1 MSLGEVYVEKSLA
14 IVAAAVCVVV
24 GVDDGYGL
32 SPGLGPRT
40 RIRNGHVMMMVV
52 GGRLKLAEA
61 VEIVVEQNRKA
72 FSFVPSPVP
81 EDRPW
86 GEN

>member
-1 MSLGEVYVEKSLA
+1 MHVEKSLA
-14 IVAAAVCVVV
+14 IVAATACVVV

-40 RIRNGHVMMMVV
+40 RIRNGRAMMMVV

-61 VEIVVEQNRKA
+61 VEIVVERNRKT

>member
-1 MSLGEVYVEKSLA
+1 MYVEKSLA
-14 IVAAAVCVVV
+14 IVVAAACVVVV

-32 SPGLGPRT
+32 SPGLGPKT
-40 RIRNGHVMMMVV
+40 RRRNGRAMMMVV

-61 VEIVVEQNRKA
+61 VEIVVEQNRKV